1 MNGSDDRLQPGCCRS
16 TEATGLARQPAGSST
31 RMLIVLLLAIVCL
44 LVGSAARAQVL
55 TVSFGKDNSPF
66 SIPET
71 LEGISFDVLRQTL
84 GREGYQFKPF
94 YAPYERRFR
103 VYQEKNL
110 DIVVEARPESV
121 ALYQLDGFLSV
132 PALRF
137 DNVAVYLKKNQ
148 FAIARTADLA
158 KHSVISWQGAQHVMG
173 EDYAAMVKSNNRYQE
188 NSKQRSQVMMLFSG
202 RVDVLHIDTSI
213 FAYWRNQI
221 GKTTDIDVWQE
232 VDMYHFG
239 EIYFNYLF
247 RERKVRDLFD
257 RRFKQLRESGEYA
270 GIYRKY
276 TVLESKPA
284 AKQEGHRRADK

>member
-1 MNGSDDRLQPGCCRS
+1 
-16 TEATGLARQPAGSST
+16 
-31 RMLIVLLLAIVCL
+31 MLIVLLLAIVCL

-137 DNVAVYLKKNQ
+137 DNVAVSLKKNQ

-247 RERKVRDLFD
+247 REQKVRDLFD